1 MRFFGQVMPQL
12 LCELGLG
19 LEAEAGLDWGSLYL
33 FTCDASCPAPG
44 YTREVLYLRQF
55 ELSNLPGT

>member
-1 MRFFGQVMPQL
+1 MPQL

-19 LEAEAGLDWGSLYL
+19 LEAGAGLDWGSLYL
-33 FTCDASCPAPG
+33 FTCDASCSAPG
-44 YTREVLYLRQF
+44 YTKEVLYLRQF